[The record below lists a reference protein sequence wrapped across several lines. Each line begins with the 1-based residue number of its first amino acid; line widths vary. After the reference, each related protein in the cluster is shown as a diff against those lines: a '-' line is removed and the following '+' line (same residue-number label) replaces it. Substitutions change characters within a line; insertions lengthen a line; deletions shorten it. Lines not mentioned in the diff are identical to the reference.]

1 MTKEQAAQLAPGLYR
16 LHWKSGGS
24 SLAAVGNT
32 HNGTRWFAPV
42 NWSTEVAGDV
52 VSTEWRPV
60 EYVDA
65 IEIEP
70 DLDARVAALEARVT
84 HLEGLPVA
92 LRLRELDA
100 RVHQLETHPA
110 GCSCT
115 RCTG

>member
-16 LHWKSGGS
+16 MHWKSGGS
-24 SLAAVGNT
+24 SLAAVGVT
-32 HNGTRWFAPV
+32 HDGKRWFAPV

-65 IEIEP
+65 IEVEP
-70 DLDARVAALEARVT
+70 ELDARVAALEARV
-84 HLEGLPVA
+84 A
-92 LRLRELDA
+92 
-100 RVHQLETHPA
+100 QLEAHPA